1 MAATSSGRHFGGSK
15 NLFAD
20 RKYCRENTLFVN
32 VRDNSSVKPEEIIE
46 FINDNCGV
54 GSLLACVP
62 KSGNLYEITLEGKAP
77 LQYLLEGIK
86 IGNNTF
92 ECHEV
97 VPSSIVV
104 SFMHLPAYIDD
115 NEIEATLR
123 SMGVELLSPIN
134 RRFYPGT
141 TIADGTRYAKVK
153 LPDSM
158 TSFPYTIK
166 FRKEYYRCIHNGQ
179 LKVCSLC
186 YSSEHLFRACPDF
199 KCFKCKKQGHY
210 AKTCKST
217 RCKQCGQWEHRCSCQ
232 ESEHEDNDISEGE
245 MDTREVNNGD
255 NNDVHSDGDTEAPEG
270 DQGISKGTPK
280 RDQEISEG
288 TPEGDQENGEEAPE
302 GDQDKTENND
312 ENTENK
318 ETKNENNPPITTD
331 TEMCDCEESSTAE
344 SDPDTEVTVKN
355 AKKRKSKVKNKSKA
369 KKNK

>member
-1 MAATSSGRHFGGSK
+1 MAATSGGRHFGGSK

-32 VRDNSSVKPEEIIE
+32 VKDNSSVKPEKIIE
-46 FINDNCGV
+46 FIHDNCGV

-62 KSGNLYEITLEGKAP
+62 KSGNLYEITLDGKAP

-115 NEIEATLR
+115 NEIEMTLR

-134 RRFYPGT
+134 RRYYPGT
-141 TIADGTRYAKVK
+141 TIADGTRYAKVR
-153 LPDSM
+153 LPDNM

-166 FRKEYYRCIHNGQ
+166 FQKEYYRCIHNGQ

-186 YSSEHLFRACPDF
+186 YSSEHLFRACPEF
-199 KCFKCKKQGHY
+199 TCFKCKKQGHY
-210 AKTCKST
+210 AKACKST
-217 RCKQCGQWEHRCSCQ
+217 RCKQCEEWEHRCSCRV
-232 ESEHEDNDISEGE
+232 SDHGDNEMSEGE
-245 MDTREVNNGD
+245 IDACEVNNGD
-255 NNDVHSDGDTEAPEG
+255 DNDVHSDGDAEAPEG
-270 DQGISKGTPK
+270 DQEIGEPIKQAKEDEQGVVKKDTDETGTS
-280 RDQEISEG
+280 DQN
-288 TPEGDQENGEEAPE
+288 ENGDNKEKEETT
-302 GDQDKTENND
+302 TEN
-312 ENTENK
+312 E
-318 ETKNENNPPITTD
+318 PPDITD
-331 TEMCDCEESSTAE
+331 TEMCDCEESSTVE
-344 SDPDTEVTVKN
+344 SELDTEVTVKN
-355 AKKRKSKVKNKSKA
+355 AKKRKSKVKNKSKV